1 MAPDF
6 RKHFSARHP
15 LASVGSLVLGLSCT
29 VLVRSSSGSRHAVA
43 LIGIADG
50 VQMLDFLLGRV
61 RIEAA
66 SFAPRITR
74 DLTLRQT
81 IEAQVH
87 NMLVRL
93 SNALAQAGRSLRSGR
108 PLSEVAAELPAAPT
122 KPTDAEAPA
131 P

>member
-1 MAPDF
+1 
-6 RKHFSARHP
+6 
-15 LASVGSLVLGLSCT
+15 
-29 VLVRSSSGSRHAVA
+29 
-43 LIGIADG
+43 
-50 VQMLDFLLGRV
+50 MLDLLLGRV
-61 RIEAA
+61 RIKTT

-81 IEAQVH
+81 IQ
-87 NMLVRL
+87 LRCT
-93 SNALAQAGRSLRSGR
+93 NALAQAGRSLRSGR

>member
-1 MAPDF
+1 
-6 RKHFSARHP
+6 
-15 LASVGSLVLGLSCT
+15 
-29 VLVRSSSGSRHAVA
+29 
-43 LIGIADG
+43 
-50 VQMLDFLLGRV
+50 MLDLLLGRV
-61 RIEAA
+61 RIKTT

-81 IEAQVH
+81 IQLRCTICSFVFQ
-87 NMLVRL
+87 M
-93 SNALAQAGRSLRSGR
+93 SLAQAGRSLRSGR

>member
-1 MAPDF
+1 
-6 RKHFSARHP
+6 
-15 LASVGSLVLGLSCT
+15 
-29 VLVRSSSGSRHAVA
+29 
-43 LIGIADG
+43 
-50 VQMLDFLLGRV
+50 
-61 RIEAA
+61 
-66 SFAPRITR
+66 
-74 DLTLRQT
+74 
-81 IEAQVH
+81 VH

>member
-43 LIGIADG
+43 LIGIAER
-50 VQMLDFLLGRV
+50 VQMLDLLLGRV
-61 RIEAA
+61 RIKTT

-81 IEAQVH
+81 IQLRCTICSFVFQ
-87 NMLVRL
+87 M
-93 SNALAQAGRSLRSGR
+93 SLAQAGRSLRSGR

>member
-1 MAPDF
+1 
-6 RKHFSARHP
+6 
-15 LASVGSLVLGLSCT
+15 
-29 VLVRSSSGSRHAVA
+29 
-43 LIGIADG
+43 
-50 VQMLDFLLGRV
+50 MLDLLLGRV
-61 RIEAA
+61 RIKTT
-66 SFAPRITR
+66 SFARRITR

>member
-1 MAPDF
+1 
-6 RKHFSARHP
+6 
-15 LASVGSLVLGLSCT
+15 
-29 VLVRSSSGSRHAVA
+29 
-43 LIGIADG
+43 
-50 VQMLDFLLGRV
+50 MLDLLLGRV
-61 RIEAA
+61 RIKTT

-81 IEAQVH
+81 IQLRCT
-87 NMLVRL
+87 MLVRL